1 MKIQSVVQKG
11 KNRTR
16 KGKGF
21 SRGEL
26 KEAKID
32 FKQALKLAIPIDL
45 RRKTKHPE
53 NVRIIKEQLRKLGLK
68 SQKRKKE
75 VLPDKRRKHPRK
87 ISEG

>member
-1 MKIQSVVQKG
+1 MKIQSVVRKE
-11 KNRTR
+11 KSSIR

-53 NVRIIKEQLRKLGLK
+53 NVKIIKEHMRKLGSK
-68 SQKRKKE
+68 PKKRKKE
-75 VLPDKRRKHPRK
+75 VILEKRQKHPK

>member
-1 MKIQSVVQKG
+1 MMKIQSVVQKRKDG
-11 KNRTR
+11 TR

-32 FKQALKLAIPIDL
+32 FKQALKLAIPLDL

-53 NVRIIKEQLRKLGLK
+53 NVKTIKEHMRKLGLK
-68 SQKRKKE
+68 SKKRKKKCYRTNGGNTLE
-75 VLPDKRRKHPRK
+75 

>member
-1 MKIQSVVQKG
+1 MKIQSVVQKRKDG
-11 KNRTR
+11 TR

-32 FKQALKLAIPIDL
+32 FKQALKLAIPLDL

-53 NVRIIKEQLRKLGLK
+53 NVKPIKEHMRKLGLK
-68 SQKRKKE
+68 SKKRKKE
-75 VLPDKRRKHPRK
+75 VLPDKRRKHPRDQ
-87 ISEG
+87 

>member
-1 MKIQSVVQKG
+1 MMKIQSVVQKRKDG
-11 KNRTR
+11 TR

-45 RRKTKHPE
+45 RRKTKHEE
-53 NVRIIKEQLRKLGLK
+53 NITALKAHFHKLKPHTKVSKRVRVEQ
-68 SQKRKKE
+68 KK
-75 VLPDKRRKHPRK
+75 
-87 ISEG
+87 

>member
-1 MKIQSVVQKG
+1 MKIQSVVQKRKDG
-11 KNRTR
+11 TR

-32 FKQALKLAIPIDL
+32 FKQALKFAIPLDL

-53 NVRIIKEQLRKLGLK
+53 NVKIIKEHMRKLGLK
-68 SQKRKKE
+68 SKKRKKE
-75 VLPDKRRKHPRK
+75 VLPDKRRKHPRDQ
-87 ISEG
+87 

>member
-26 KEAKID
+26 REARID

-45 RRKTKHPE
+45 RRKTKRPE
-53 NVRIIKEQLRKLGLK
+53 NVKIIKEHLEKLGLK

-75 VLPDKRRKHPRK
+75 VLLDKRRKHPKK

>member
-1 MKIQSVVQKG
+1 MKIQSVVQKRKDG
-11 KNRTR
+11 TR

-32 FKQALKLAIPIDL
+32 FKQALKLTIPLDL

-53 NVRIIKEQLRKLGLK
+53 NVKIIKEHMRKLGLK
-68 SQKRKKE
+68 SKKRKKE
-75 VLPDKRRKHPRK
+75 VLPDKRRKHPK
-87 ISEG
+87 DQ

>member
-1 MKIQSVVQKG
+1 MKIQSVVQKRKDG
-11 KNRTR
+11 TR

-32 FKQALKLAIPIDL
+32 FKQALKLAIPLDL

-53 NVRIIKEQLRKLGLK
+53 NVKIIKEHMRKLGLK
-68 SQKRKKE
+68 FKKRKKE
-75 VLPDKRRKHPRK
+75 VLPDKRRKHPRDQ
-87 ISEG
+87 

>member
-1 MKIQSVVQKG
+1 MKIQSVVRKE
-11 KNRTR
+11 KSSIR

-53 NVRIIKEQLRKLGLK
+53 NVKIIKEHMRKLGSK
-68 SQKRKKE
+68 PKKRKKE
-75 VLPDKRRKHPRK
+75 VILEKRRKHPK

>member
-1 MKIQSVVQKG
+1 MKIQSVVRKE
-11 KNRTR
+11 KSSIR

-53 NVRIIKEQLRKLGLK
+53 NVKIIKEHMRKLGSK
-68 SQKRKKE
+68 PKKRKKRSVPGQTAE
-75 VLPDKRRKHPRK
+75 TP
-87 ISEG
+87 

>member
-1 MKIQSVVQKG
+1 MMKIQSVVRKE
-11 KNRTR
+11 KSSIR

-53 NVRIIKEQLRKLGLK
+53 NVKIIKEHMRKLGLK
-68 SQKRKKE
+68 SKKRKKE
-75 VLPDKRRKHPRK
+75 VLPDKRRKHPK
-87 ISEG
+87 DQ

>member
-1 MKIQSVVQKG
+1 MKIQSVVQKRKDG
-11 KNRTR
+11 TR

-32 FKQALKLAIPIDL
+32 FKQALKLAIPLDL

-53 NVRIIKEQLRKLGLK
+53 NVKIIKEHMRKLGLK
-68 SQKRKKE
+68 SKKRKKE
-75 VLPDKRRKHPRK
+75 VLPDKRRKHPRDQ
-87 ISEG
+87 

>member
-1 MKIQSVVQKG
+1 MMKIQSVVRKE
-11 KNRTR
+11 KSSIR

-45 RRKTKHPE
+45 RRKTKHEE
-53 NVRIIKEQLRKLGLK
+53 NITALKAHFHKLKPNTKASKRVRVEQ
-68 SQKRKKE
+68 KK
-75 VLPDKRRKHPRK
+75 
-87 ISEG
+87 

>member
-11 KNRTR
+11 KDRTR

-53 NVRIIKEQLRKLGLK
+53 NVKIIKEHTRKLGSK
-68 SQKRKKE
+68 PKKRKKE
-75 VLPDKRRKHPRK
+75 VLLDKRRKHPK
-87 ISEG
+87 DQ